1 MSLGTGLT
9 VWHASLPKKLR
20 YHSIHACSYCIHE
33 LTHAVV
39 IAMWPLP
46 LLQWI
51 DCRPP
56 PKALCCLH
64 HHRHPCVSN
73 SVVAVWP
80 LSLITSPRLLPA
92 LVNNN
97 EDEDDNFD
105 SSDDEIMNT
114 RRGNRPSNYLSR
126 LPPPFQHHSKQTF
139 SIAITTSSTTTSSSM
154 TLTPT
159 RINNRKNGST
169 VTTMTMSMTSM
180 LPPKFTTTGSYAFTH
195 DVWAI
200 HQWRY
205 ACCHCH
211 YTMKYVTQP
220 I

>member
-1 MSLGTGLT
+1 M
-9 VWHASLPKKLR
+9 ACFIAKKVKISQYTCMFLLYTWIDPCCCYR
-20 YHSIHACSYCIHE
+20 NVATSIV
-33 LTHAVV
+33 AVDR
-39 IAMWPLP
+39 LSSTSKGP
-46 LLQWI
+46 LL
-51 DCRPP
+51 PP
-56 PKALCCLH
+56 SPSPPMCEQF
-64 HHRHPCVSN
+64 SGGF
-73 SVVAVWP
+73 VAILV
-80 LSLITSPRLLPA
+80 TSPRLLPA
-92 LVNNN
+92 PVNNN